1 MKEFLAH
8 PHSTVLTY
16 LKTQKHLLNDSYALG
31 TVLFISAF
39 PVSKTELLPQRKWQH
54 SVVFSLWNP
63 MKKKVNKT
71 GRVWERKPHIS
82 TEDFSGLCRI
92 WIYKGDRDSVLD
104 KKKST
109 YGDRGMWLSIEEESK
124 LILEESKHNIK
135 NGNENGR

>member
-1 MKEFLAH
+1 
-8 PHSTVLTY
+8 
-16 LKTQKHLLNDSYALG
+16 
-31 TVLFISAF
+31 
-39 PVSKTELLPQRKWQH
+39 
-54 SVVFSLWNP
+54 

-109 YGDRGMWLSIEEESK
+109 YGDRGM
-124 LILEESKHNIK
+124 
-135 NGNENGR
+135 